1 MTDLRPV
8 VLRFKEM
15 FPAAMA
21 RMALHA
27 RRSGGDLDHVA
38 LEHSRRNRVYVGP
51 DFAKAVR
58 AEIRAMRDAN
68 RDAEVAALRARKRRT
83 EADRREAE
91 GLKDPWKAA
100 THGPLRE
107 AIVTARW
114 DFFEAPDDAPE
125 SDTLITFA
133 RDELG
138 ATVQRRLSLEKIA
151 AFESSGRAFFDAHFP
166 GQVRHL
172 RLDLDEESPHFHA
185 LIMVTVEKTSARRGT
200 QRLIQPSANPLL
212 QNYEHAQDVAGLH
225 FAGIGLTR
233 GQEGAAARR
242 KARAADRPAPK
253 DRKHVSPRAFR
264 DRRAADIAA
273 REAGAAQAAAATA
286 VALGHAELDRTLAA
300 QARDV
305 AARNRRTTETALAR
319 VQVAE
324 TSAKAQAN
332 AMKRG
337 TDAVLNEEVAYGEKT
352 ANKPARLVVGPR
364 GPRERHAVQALRE
377 AIQPAYDFVLDL
389 AKRFANLRRRERA
402 AETRAAELARRARV
416 LDKEATRMGLDTNA
430 LDDIAADR
438 APSHLTAEDFP
449 QALAVTNRD
458 RADTSDLQK
467 RLDAMSN
474 MDLYITHRATADAT
488 LLCEDAPALRTEFAR
503 GVAVLELS
511 AAQRGLDLETGRH
524 DPNTATDPNRARLH
538 VDVVTA
544 QVLLRGRRSRDRQR
558 VRG

>member
-8 VLRFKEM
+8 VLRYKEM

-27 RRSGGDLDHVA
+27 RRTGGDLDHVA
-38 LEHSRRNRVYVGP
+38 LEHSHRNRVYAGP
-51 DFAKAVR
+51 DFARQVR
-58 AEIRAMRDAN
+58 AEIRAMQTAN
-68 RDAEVAALRARKRRT
+68 RDAEVAALRARKRRK

-91 GLKDPWKAA
+91 GLADPWKAA

-125 SDTLITFA
+125 SDILVTHG

-138 ATVQRRLSLEKIA
+138 ATVARRLSIEKIA
-151 AFESSGRAFFDAHFP
+151 AFEASGRAFFAAHFP

-185 LIMVTVEKTSARRGT
+185 LLMVTVEKTSARRGT

-212 QNYEHAQDVAGLH
+212 KNYEHAQDVAGLH
-225 FAGIGLTR
+225 FAQIGLTR

-253 DRKHVSPRAFR
+253 DRAHLSPRAFR
-264 DRRAADIAA
+264 DRRAAAIAA
-273 REAGAAQAAAATA
+273 REASAAQAAKAAK

-300 QARDV
+300 QALDA
-305 AARNRRTTETALAR
+305 AARNQRATETALGR

-324 TSAKAQAN
+324 TSAKAQAK

-337 TDAVLNEEVAYGEKT
+337 TDAVMAEEIAYGAKT
-352 ANKPARLVVGPR
+352 ANKPERLVVGPR
-364 GPRERHAVQALRE
+364 GPRERDAIRALRD
-377 AIQPAYDFVLDL
+377 AIQPAYDFVLNL
-389 AKRFANLRRRERA
+389 AKRVAKLHRRERA

-416 LDKEATRMGLDTNA
+416 LDREARRMGLDTTGV
-430 LDDIAADR
+430 DDIAADR
-438 APSHLTAEDFP
+438 TPARLTAEDFP
-449 QALAVTNRD
+449 EALAITDQD
-458 RADTSDLQK
+458 RADTSDLQE

-474 MDLYITHRATADAT
+474 MDLYTTHHATEDAR
-488 LLCEDAPALRTEFAR
+488 LLCDDAPALRREFAR
-503 GVAVLELS
+503 GVAVLQMS

-524 DPNTATDPNRARLH
+524 DPKKATDPNRARLH

-544 QVLLRGRRSRDRQR
+544 QVLLKNLPSRDRQR

>member
-1 MTDLRPV
+1 MTGLRPV

-27 RRSGGDLDHVA
+27 RRSGGDLEHVA

-51 DFAKAVR
+51 DFAKDVR
-58 AEIRAMRDAN
+58 AEIRAMRVAN
-68 RDAEVAALRARKRRT
+68 RDAEVAALRARKRRKD
-83 EADRREAE
+83 ADRRAAE
-91 GLKDPWKAA
+91 GLADPWKSA

-114 DFFEAPDDAPE
+114 DFFQAPDDAPE
-125 SDTLITFA
+125 SDILVTQG

-151 AFESSGRAFFDAHFP
+151 AFESPGRAFFHMHFP

-225 FAGIGLTR
+225 FAAIGLTR

-253 DRKHVSPRAFR
+253 DRRHVSPRTFR
-264 DRRAADIAA
+264 DKRAADIAS
-273 REAGAAQAAAATA
+273 RETSAALAAKAAKL
-286 VALGHAELDRTLAA
+286 ALGHAELDRTLAA
-300 QARDV
+300 QALD
-305 AARNRRTTETALAR
+305 AATRNQRATETALER

-324 TSAKAQAN
+324 TTAKAQAK

-337 TDAVLNEEVAYGEKT
+337 TDAVLAEEIAYGAKT
-352 ANKPARLVVGPR
+352 ANKPERLVVGPR
-364 GPRERHAVQALRE
+364 GPRERDAIQALRD
-377 AIQPAYDFVLDL
+377 AIQPAYDFVLNL
-389 AKRFANLRRRERA
+389 AKRVAKLRRREHA
-402 AETRAAELARRARV
+402 DETRAAELARRARV
-416 LDKEATRMGLDTNA
+416 LDREARRLGREQNG

-438 APSHLTAEDFP
+438 APARLTAADFP
-449 QALAVTNRD
+449 EALAVTDRD
-458 RADTSDLQK
+458 RADTSGLQK
-467 RLDAMSN
+467 RLDAMPN
-474 MDLYITHRATADAT
+474 MDLYVAARATEDAR
-488 LLCEDAPALRTEFAR
+488 LLCDDAPALRAEFAR

-524 DPNTATDPNRARLH
+524 DPNKATDPHRARLH

-544 QVLLRGRRSRDRQR
+544 RFTPRRRPPRERQR